1 MEEPK
6 VIIKFDHVSF
16 VCARSD
22 KNKVLMNKGEPS
34 FKEIGLKNLKIKKSL
49 MHMAQQDHD
58 LYFFEDG
65 YPTEYIFYDAVN
77 SQSRIELVDNVL
89 YGKYMNKQKAI
100 DFLKG
105 IFGEKVTEEG
115 DNIVCNMRGI
125 IDKNDYMLIL
135 EKTTESIIPWLDDS
149 GYGIVTL
156 VNNVRFTKKP
166 VDGIC
171 TDYEV
176 FKVNGK
182 ELEICFTKSNSTN
195 IIFEIIK
202 VR

>member
-22 KNKVLMNKGEPS
+22 KNKILMNKGEPS
-34 FKEIGLKNLKIKKSL
+34 FKEIGLKNLKIKKPL

-77 SQSRIELVDNVL
+77 SQSRIELVNNVL

-115 DNIVCNMRGI
+115 DNIVAI
-125 IDKNDYMLIL
+125 
-135 EKTTESIIPWLDDS
+135 
-149 GYGIVTL
+149 
-156 VNNVRFTKKP
+156 
-166 VDGIC
+166 
-171 TDYEV
+171 
-176 FKVNGK
+176 
-182 ELEICFTKSNSTN
+182 
-195 IIFEIIK
+195 
-202 VR
+202 

>member
-125 IDKNDYMLIL
+125 IDKNDYMLI
-135 EKTTESIIPWLDDS
+135 PWLDDS

-176 FKVNGK
+176 LKVNGK